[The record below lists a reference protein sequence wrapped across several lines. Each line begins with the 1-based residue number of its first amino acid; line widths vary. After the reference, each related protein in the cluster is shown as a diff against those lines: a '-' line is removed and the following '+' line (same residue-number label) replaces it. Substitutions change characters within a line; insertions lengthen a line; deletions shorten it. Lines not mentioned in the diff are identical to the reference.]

1 MKKIIAFL
9 SIAALCLTAISCV
22 RELEESGRL
31 PQQGTK
37 VTLTVSDE
45 AWVSTR
51 SAYTPG
57 EGIKLTKSEK
67 IGLFYDDGTALIS
80 DPSTNKS
87 YPRLASPEGAG
98 SYSFT
103 APTGTEGKTWY
114 PIVPYSKNLTRAR
127 LSGASQF
134 MIKFPVVQFPGQNTF
149 DPATDILVGKPFT
162 VEGDGA
168 KTATIDAF
176 KRLTAP
182 LKVEVT
188 GLDASEKIYAVTL
201 TLSQNPAAT
210 AMNHM
215 AGVCFY
221 SIGAD
226 PDDFAFVQM
235 QLNGTASNAVSAV
248 YDEGLQAESGCWPVW
263 FSVKP
268 ITIKAGCNVTLTVF
282 TADAC
287 YTRTAPIQAG
297 TLVTDQINKFSF
309 NIKGDG
315 YTSVPAISQAFFDN
329 GMATTISEKTVSLT
343 ATDGVARDWA
353 IKGYKWTGAVHDGGS
368 DLKSVLCFPKGQDA
382 AVTIPAVAGS
392 KITKVR
398 LYLAPMSWAENYDFP
413 LDIFDGETQ
422 VGTIA
427 SIKMLNNNLTNYTY
441 GGIIDIPCPGAVT
454 SGDMAGLK
462 LQFGACS
469 RADAVALVSRIV
481 LFTDNAPKPEGDYYQ
496 DFLDGKDIV
505 IGNQTYNINDD
516 DIKYTLIETN
526 VYSDFRHAAMSNDIV
541 FVENALTLTL
551 NDEAGIVLTR
561 PRPLAIVGRYKVGKG
576 QPYINMQGKF
586 WQIHGGGLSLL
597 NVKMASVDNLHGLM
611 LNEGSTVNCSVNIID
626 CTIEAPQYLCY
637 DKEQVGSSVTSFI
650 IDNSIIAVTHL
661 DHYAATFIQNAG
673 KEPLLCPLYRRQSIT
688 NTVFYD
694 RTPAKNS
701 FRLIVFSSCAA
712 TDPLTYGNH
721 ENLELTFKNNSL
733 YKLVPRYVYSS
744 SNSKSVVIDKNVMFG
759 KYYGSSDNYV
769 CMTRNWSYYGAPSAG
784 YVPQPEYSY
793 PSAETS
799 SISNNTIQFTD
810 DKPWI
815 PYMTGTETTGFDS
828 WYTITGNVV
837 TYNQATSTVFGT
849 CDADKL
855 YFPVNT
861 AVVTNG
867 GGATYD
873 TKLWQTW
880 N

>member
-1 MKKIIAFL
+1 MKKIFAFFA
-9 SIAALCLTAISCV
+9 IAALALSGVSCV
-22 RELEESGRL
+22 KELNEGADLL
-31 PQQGTK
+31 PEDGTR
-37 VTLTVSDE
+37 VTLTVSD
-45 AWVSTR
+45 APWVSTR

-57 EGIKLTKSEK
+57 EGVKLTKSEK

-103 APTGTEGKTWY
+103 APAGTEGKTWY

-134 MIKFPVVQFPGQNTF
+134 MIKFPVVQFPGQDTF

-188 GLDASEKIYAVTL
+188 GLDAGEKIYAVTL
-201 TLSQNPAAT
+201 TLSQKPVTT

-235 QLNGTASNAVSAV
+235 QLNGTVSNAVSAI

-268 ITIKAGCNVTLTVF
+268 ITIQAGCTVTLTVF

-343 ATDGVARDWA
+343 ATDGVARDWK
-353 IKGYKWTGAVHDGGS
+353 IKGYNWTGAVHDGGS

-382 AVTIPAVAGS
+382 AITIPAVTGN

-413 LDIFDGETQ
+413 LDIFDGETN

-427 SIKMLNNNLTNYTY
+427 SIKMLNNNLTCYTY
-441 GGIIDIPCPGAVT
+441 GGIIDIPCPEAVT

-462 LQFGACS
+462 LQFGACT
-469 RADAVALVSRIV
+469 RNDAVALVSRMV
-481 LFTDNAPKPEGDYYQ
+481 LFMADAPKPEGDYYQ

-505 IGNQTYNINDD
+505 IGNQTYNIKDE
-516 DIKYTLIETN
+516 DIAYTLIEEADYNAFKSAVRT
-526 VYSDFRHAAMSNDIV
+526 NDIV
-541 FVENALTLTL
+541 FIENHLTI
-551 NDEAGIVLTR
+551 NCDNNAGIVLNRTR
-561 PRPLAIVGRYKVGKG
+561 PTAVVGRYKIGKG
-576 QPYINMQGKF
+576 QPFIDMKGKF
-586 WQIHGGGLSLL
+586 WQFQGAGMALL
-597 NVKMASVDNLHGLM
+597 NVHMASTDDTHGLFF
-611 LNEGSTVNCSVNIID
+611 NSGNAVNCSFNAID
-626 CTIEAPQYLCY
+626 CTLESPQMLFYDQAQEA
-637 DKEQVGSSVTSFI
+637 SAVTSFI
-650 IDNSIIAVTHL
+650 IDNSIIAIKYL
-661 DHYAATFIQNAG
+661 NNRAAFFLQNAS
-673 KEPLLCPLYRRQSIT
+673 KTTELCPMYRKISTT
-688 NTVFYD
+688 NTVFYSK
-694 RTPAKNS
+694 TTGTAAVS
-701 FRLIVFSSCAA
+701 FRFFVMSNLCEAGTF
-712 TDPLTYGNH
+712 GNH
-721 ENLELTFKNNSL
+721 ENMEFTFSNNSVYNL
-733 YKLVPRYVYSS
+733 APRIIYSA
-744 SNSKSVVIDKNVMFG
+744 SNAKSVVMDKNVMFG
-759 KYYGSSDNYV
+759 TYSGSDV
-769 CMTRNWSYYGAPSAG
+769 GSYLFKTWAY
-784 YVPQPEYSY
+784 PQGFTDVVY
-793 PSAETS
+793 PTAETS
-799 SISNNTIQFTD
+799 SLCDNTVHFTA
-810 DKPWI
+810 
-815 PYMTGTETTGFDS
+815 TTSTTWKSWEPQNGGLDS
-828 WYTITGNVV
+828 WFTISGNSAAYDQ
-837 TYNQATSTVFGT
+837 TANTLFGT
-849 CDADKL
+849 CDVDKF

-861 AVVTNG
+861 SVVTNG

-873 TKLWQTW
+873 TKLWRTW
-880 N
+880 